1 MTAML
6 ARPAEPA
13 SGWTAA
19 WCAAL
24 AELEFD
30 VGEAEELI
38 RVGHATGPLGP
49 AWLPPSDLGQ
59 LPASLRDRAQAL
71 VARQLRVAQSLT
83 EAAQQSRRHL
93 RVLERL
99 RATPES
105 TPVYL
110 DAAG

>member
-6 ARPAEPA
+6 VRSADPAPA
-13 SGWTAA
+13 WTAA

-24 AELEFD
+24 AELECD
-30 VGEAEELI
+30 VDEAEELI
-38 RVGHATGPLGP
+38 RVGHATGPEGP

-83 EAAQQSRRHL
+83 EAAEQSRRHI
-93 RVLERL
+93 RVIDQL
-99 RATPES
+99 RAAPES
-105 TPVYL
+105 LPVYL

>member
-1 MTAML
+1 MTAVL
-6 ARPAEPA
+6 ARSA
-13 SGWTAA
+13 SPSSAWTAA

-24 AELEFD
+24 AELECGVD
-30 VGEAEELI
+30 EAEELI
-38 RVGHATGPLGP
+38 RVGHATGPAGP

-83 EAAQQSRRHL
+83 EAAEQSRRHL
-93 RVLERL
+93 RVLELL
-99 RATPES
+99 RAAPES